1 MAKQKHSQTKKI
13 QNRRARFDYAL
24 EDELMAGIVLNGR
37 ETKALRLGNGSL
49 QGAYVTL
56 KDGELW
62 LINATVSGFGGVTI
76 SESEQ
81 TRARKLL
88 VKKRE
93 IEQIAEA
100 KKQGRTV
107 VPLEILTNG
116 RYIKIKIAVGKGKK
130 KHDKRETIKR
140 RDQSREAARQLSKAK

>member
-1 MAKQKHSQTKKI
+1 
-13 QNRRARFDYAL
+13 
-24 EDELMAGIVLNGR
+24 MAGIVLSGK

-62 LINATVSGFGGVTI
+62 IINATISGFGGVVI
-76 SESEQ
+76 PESEQ

-88 VKKRE
+88 VKRRE

-100 KKQGRTV
+100 KKQGRTI
-107 VPLEILTNG
+107 VPLEMLTQG

-130 KHDKRETIKR
+130 KHDKRETLKKR
-140 RDQSREAARQLSKAK
+140 DEQRQIQTMLKRK

>member
-1 MAKQKHSQTKKI
+1 
-13 QNRRARFDYAL
+13 
-24 EDELMAGIVLNGR
+24 MAGIVLSGK

-62 LINATVSGFGGVTI
+62 IINATISGFGGVVI
-76 SESEQ
+76 PESEQ

-88 VKKRE
+88 VKRRE

-107 VPLEILTNG
+107 VPLEMLTQG

-130 KHDKRETIKR
+130 KHDKRETLKKR
-140 RDQSREAARQLSKAK
+140 DEQRQIQTMLKRK

>member
-1 MAKQKHSQTKKI
+1 MAKQKHPQTKKI

-24 EDELMAGIVLNGR
+24 EDELMAGIVLSGK

-62 LINATVSGFGGVTI
+62 IINATISGFGGVVI
-76 SESEQ
+76 PESEQ

-88 VKKRE
+88 VKRRE

-100 KKQGRTV
+100 KKQGRTI
-107 VPLEILTNG
+107 VPLEMLTQG

-130 KHDKRETIKR
+130 KHDKRETLKKR
-140 RDQSREAARQLSKAK
+140 DEQRQIQTMLKRK